1 MRCVVTRCRSRS
13 WLRTRGRRQQ
23 QYGRFRLYGHYVSL
37 WICINLLHDAKFYEC
52 KFAIW
57 RAKVQQ
63 NNQLCKY
70 LTIKIQYACINCVLA
85 ANNCQLQ
92 DTATV
97 ASGELPQARRRPK
110 VLQNCSIPLSFG
122 FWLVG

>member
-23 QYGRFRLYGHYVSL
+23 QYGRFRLYGQYVSL

-57 RAKVQQ
+57 LQ
-63 NNQLCKY
+63 KY
-70 LTIKIQYACINCVLA
+70 YKNLTYANFRSTFSPFSLFYGLTRNVIHLTIAQDVDMVIDDEFLYARNL
-85 ANNCQLQ
+85 
-92 DTATV
+92 
-97 ASGELPQARRRPK
+97 
-110 VLQNCSIPLSFG
+110 
-122 FWLVG
+122 